1 MATLNTLIIIVTL
14 LDMQLWQKERVKRCE
29 VPVTKYKNKKV
40 VLNGITFDSQKEA
53 RRYRDLSL
61 LERAGEIKSLE
72 LQKAFILAESVK
84 FENEPRRKPAV
95 KYVADFV
102 YRENGQLV
110 VEDVKS
116 TMTRNLPVYRLKKH
130 LMKSVHGLE
139 IREI

>member
-1 MATLNTLIIIVTL
+1 M
-14 LDMQLWQKERVKRCE
+14 
-29 VPVTKYKNKKV
+29 TKYNNKKV

-84 FENEPRRKPAV
+84 FENESRRKSAV

-102 YRENGQLV
+102 YQENGQLV

-116 TMTRNLPVYRLKKH
+116 TMTRSLPVYRLKKH

>member
-1 MATLNTLIIIVTL
+1 M
-14 LDMQLWQKERVKRCE
+14 
-29 VPVTKYKNKKV
+29 TKYNNKKV

-84 FENEPRRKPAV
+84 FENETRCKPAV

-102 YRENGQLV
+102 YQEKGQLV